1 MSDKK
6 DLHQHEHFETA
17 NPALTGYRED
27 DINKETAVH
36 AEHLTMEDRAVALK
50 LAQDADP
57 GPPAASWRMVK
68 FTLMVLVVCMCS
80 GDSGFDGTVMS
91 AVNSMPRYLSFFGL
105 PAGGNSKTGVV
116 FGAYTIGQ
124 VLAFFVVSWLPDKFG
139 RRYGMFIGNC
149 VLM

>member
-1 MSDKK
+1 
-6 DLHQHEHFETA
+6 
-17 NPALTGYRED
+17 
-27 DINKETAVH
+27 
-36 AEHLTMEDRAVALK
+36 MEDRAVALK

-91 AVNSMPRYLSFFGL
+91 SVNSMPRYLEFFGL
-105 PAGGNSKTGVV
+105 PAGGNSKTGIV
-116 FGAYTIGQ
+116 FGAYTVGQ
-124 VLAFFVVSWLPDKFG
+124 VLAFLVVSWLPDKLG

>member
-6 DLHQHEHFETA
+6 DIYNEHFEQ
-17 NPALTGYRED
+17 ALAPQRSTGHDEL
-27 DINKETAVH
+27 KEGVDH
-36 AEHLTMEDRAVALK
+36 VQNLTMEDRAVALK

-91 AVNSMPRYLSFFGL
+91 SVNSMPLYLRFFGL
-105 PAGGNSKTGVV
+105 PAGGTEKTGVV

-124 VLAFFVVSWLPDKFG
+124 VLAFLIVSWLPDRLG